1 MPHCLTFPA
10 QSIDPRVYIA
20 PGAQV
25 LGNVTIGA
33 ESSVWCN
40 AVIRAD
46 AEPIRIGRQTNI
58 QDLCV
63 LHVDVR
69 RPCTLGDRVSLG
81 HGAIV
86 HGAVVEDDVLIG
98 MGAIVLNDARIG
110 AGSIVAAGAV
120 VPEGM
125 LVPPR
130 SIVMGT
136 PARVQRE
143 AEAKDRERIDFA
155 ARYYVQLAR
164 SCLDQADGSS

>member
-1 MPHCLTFPA
+1 MPQRPTFRPEL
-10 QSIDPRVYIA
+10 IDPTVYVA
-20 PGAQV
+20 PGAQI

-40 AVIRAD
+40 AVLRSD
-46 AEPIRIGRQTNI
+46 AEAITIGSRSNV

-63 LHVDVR
+63 LHVDIR

-86 HGAVVEDDVLIG
+86 HGAIVEDDVLIG
-98 MGAIVLNDARIG
+98 MGAIVLNDAHIG
-110 AGSIVAAGAV
+110 AGSIIAAGAV

-125 LVPPR
+125 QIPPG

-136 PARVQRE
+136 PARVHR
-143 AEAKDRERIDFA
+143 AVEAKDTERIQFA
-155 ARYYVQLAR
+155 ARYYAELAHR
-164 SCLDQADGSS
+164 CL

>member
-1 MPHCLTFPA
+1 MSQRLSFLPERIAPTA
-10 QSIDPRVYIA
+10 YIA

-40 AVIRAD
+40 AVIRSD
-46 AEPIRIGRQTNI
+46 AEAISIGTRTNV

-110 AGSIVAAGAV
+110 AGSIVAAGSV

-125 LVPPR
+125 QVPPG

-136 PARVQRE
+136 PARVHRT
-143 AEAKDRERIDFA
+143 AEARDTERIQFA
-155 ARYYVQLAR
+155 ARYYADLAH
-164 SCLDQADGSS
+164 SCLNPPD